1 MKTCPLFVN
10 AKMVIAI
17 AHVGPATAR
26 RRLSK
31 VRKTYRIHPYGEV
44 TLRQYCTYYSLDI
57 NDVIDQLL
65 GNYHGNKSDQM

>member
-10 AKMVIAI
+10 AKMVIDI

-26 RRLSK
+26 RRLTK
-31 VRKTYRIHPYGEV
+31 VRKRYHIHPYGEV
-44 TLRQYCTYYSLDI
+44 TLRQYCTHYSLDI

-65 GNYHGNKSDQM
+65 GNNHRNKSAQM